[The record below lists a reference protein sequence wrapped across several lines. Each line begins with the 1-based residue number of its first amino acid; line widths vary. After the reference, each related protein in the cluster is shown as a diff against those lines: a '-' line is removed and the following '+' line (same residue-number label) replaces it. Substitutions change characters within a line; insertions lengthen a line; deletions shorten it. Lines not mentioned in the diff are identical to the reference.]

1 MQKEY
6 IFSLGGVSWGHFL
19 SHFYLMILPP
29 IFPFLLEKYPF
40 LTNTNLGLLVSMLA
54 FSRLLFQFPV
64 GVLVDKIGAK
74 PVLFTGLLLAS
85 GGIFLLGI
93 APNYLFLL
101 MFSFLIGIG
110 QSTIHPADYAI
121 MSALTNVSQEGKVFG
136 IHSFVGMLGWAFA
149 PIVLTFLDLQYG
161 LDTGLLLIGS
171 LGIISS
177 FAIYPLLPSPS
188 TKTVED
194 KEDPALSLSQ
204 LLHRSLLLLFIYITF
219 IAMANSGI
227 RTFTTLFL
235 SKSLHFTVKQANTTL
250 SAFFFTTA
258 IGTLIGGVL
267 ADRYSSKLLT
277 IFLMIV
283 TAAISGLIL
292 LVASNLTIYTVLLLF
307 GCLGLAFGSAS
318 PARDRLVS
326 AISLKNSTGQTFGIA
341 HIGLPLGGMIA
352 PSLLGFIMDLKNIFR
367 GYLLIPL
374 FLICT
379 LPVLILLSTDE

>member
-1 MQKEY
+1 MQKKS

-19 SHFYLMILPP
+19 SHFYLMVLPP

-64 GVLVDKIGAK
+64 GILVDKIGAK

-85 GGIFLLGI
+85 GGILLLGL
-93 APNYLFLL
+93 APNYMFLL
-101 MFSFLIGIG
+101 IFSFLIGIG

-136 IHSFVGMLGWAFA
+136 VHSFVGMLGWAFA
-149 PIVLTFLDLQYG
+149 PIALTLLDIQVG
-161 LDTGLLLIGS
+161 LNTGLLLIGS

-177 FAIYPLLPSPS
+177 FTIYPLLPSPPEHAV
-188 TKTVED
+188 KD
-194 KEDPALSLSQ
+194 KEESTLSLSQ
-204 LLHRSLLLLFIYITF
+204 LLHGSLLLLFLYITL

-235 SKSLHFTVKQANTTL
+235 SKGLHFTVKQANSTL
-250 SAFFFTTA
+250 SAFFFATA
-258 IGTLIGGVL
+258 VGTLMGGVL
-267 ADRYSSKLLT
+267 ADHYSSKLLT
-277 IFLMIV
+277 IFLM
-283 TAAISGLIL
+283 TATATISGLIL
-292 LVASNLTIYTVLLLF
+292 LVALRLTIYTVLLLF
-307 GCLGLAFGSAS
+307 GCLGIAFGSAS

-326 AISLKNSTGQTFGIA
+326 AISSKNSTGQTFGLA

-352 PSLLGFIMDLKNIFR
+352 PSLLGVIMDLQNIFR

-379 LPVLILLSTDE
+379 IPILIPLSTEE